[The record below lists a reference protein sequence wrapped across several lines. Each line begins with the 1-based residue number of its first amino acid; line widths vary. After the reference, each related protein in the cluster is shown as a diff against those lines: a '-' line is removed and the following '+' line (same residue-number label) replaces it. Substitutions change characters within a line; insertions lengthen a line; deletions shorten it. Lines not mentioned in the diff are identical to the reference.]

1 MSTHSLGWT
10 WKIIRQE
17 VVQEFSDLPALI
29 QQAQN
34 SSHPLASHMN
44 EIEAAMQVA
53 FWFNQCKDMAEAVK
67 LTVASQPACS
77 HYMET
82 IGSYVRLY
90 GGGEDFPVMKVL
102 DGISK
107 LYGSNACIGEEF
119 MDHVTFLDFKD
130 PDTTFVWLRAGCLA
144 ANCTSPRSVDSISKF
159 LVKSDLDKLKH
170 AKIRADVKK
179 GEDLCSLAWETLCQG
194 HLQTD
199 KKGITLM
206 GRLLVRVV
214 LVLTNKSGKGRE
226 QKVYNN
232 LQEVND
238 TFVEELSSLQNP
250 NRAPN
255 PAQPA
260 QAVPAT
266 TQAGAVVSL
275 KVRDKRSVHV
285 LSLCRLMLGMVVS
298 LCRLLF
304 GHGMFQPLQAHSGHS
319 RLSPLQAQ
327 SWTDN
332 FSASAGSCL
341 ALHVAKFGKL
351 FWQPSV
357 FASSRLPGH
366 VFFGCEFV
374 GSRTQQVHLTSRWKA
389 TSTWQ
394 LESSMCTRMTTA
406 RSGSLSPLIPEQE
419 NLLTSLCL
427 DLLKKQL

>member
-1 MSTHSLGWT
+1 
-10 WKIIRQE
+10 
-17 VVQEFSDLPALI
+17 
-29 QQAQN
+29 
-34 SSHPLASHMN
+34 
-44 EIEAAMQVA
+44 
-53 FWFNQCKDMAEAVK
+53 
-67 LTVASQPACS
+67 
-77 HYMET
+77 
-82 IGSYVRLY
+82 
-90 GGGEDFPVMKVL
+90 
-102 DGISK
+102 
-107 LYGSNACIGEEF
+107 
-119 MDHVTFLDFKD
+119 
-130 PDTTFVWLRAGCLA
+130 
-144 ANCTSPRSVDSISKF
+144 
-159 LVKSDLDKLKH
+159 
-170 AKIRADVKK
+170 
-179 GEDLCSLAWETLCQG
+179 
-194 HLQTD
+194 
-199 KKGITLM
+199 M
-206 GRLLVRVV
+206 GRLPVRVV

-232 LQEVND
+232 LQEVKD

-304 GHGMFQPLQAHSGHS
+304 GHGTFQPLQAHSGHS
-319 RLSPLQAQ
+319 RFSPLQAQ

>member
-1 MSTHSLGWT
+1 M
-10 WKIIRQE
+10 E
-17 VVQEFSDLPALI
+17 QEFSDLPALI

-34 SSHPLASHMN
+34 SSHALASHMN

-107 LYGSNACIGEEF
+107 LYGSNACIGGEF

-179 GEDLCSLAWETLCQG
+179 GEDLCFLAWETLCQG

-199 KKGITLM
+199 RKGITLM

-232 LQEVND
+232 MQEVND

-266 TQAGAVVSL
+266 TQAEAVVSL
-275 KVRDKRSVHV
+275 KVPDKRSVHV

-319 RLSPLQAQ
+319 RFSPLQAQ

-341 ALHVAKFGKL
+341 AWHVAKFGSFSGSL
-351 FWQPSV
+351 QSLR
-357 FASSRLPGH
+357 AH
-366 VFFGCEFV
+366 VCQGMFFFRCEFV